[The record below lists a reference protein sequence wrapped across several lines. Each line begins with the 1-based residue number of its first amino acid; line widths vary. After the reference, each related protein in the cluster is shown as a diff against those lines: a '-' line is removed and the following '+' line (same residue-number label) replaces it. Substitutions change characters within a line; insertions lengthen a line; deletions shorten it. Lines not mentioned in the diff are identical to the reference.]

1 MEIKHSY
8 KLENIVYNS
17 MAVYKGHIYVSNRV
31 IILIKIKLICF
42 FTHKH
47 KLRKEEITNTFF
59 HYFTTTSNTHTF
71 CEVCLVI
78 HVALYV

>member
-8 KLENIVYNS
+8 KFENIVYNF
-17 MAVYKGHIYVSNRV
+17 MEVCKRHVYVSNRV

-42 FTHKH
+42 FTNKH

-59 HYFTTTSNTHTF
+59 HYFTKASNTHTF
-71 CEVCLVI
+71 CELCLVI
-78 HVALYV
+78 HVVLYI